1 VAILL
6 CRLGDVI
13 KSVDYQR
20 RLAEGDQARK
30 PTFAGILTKDF
41 SATPCSVFSR
51 LMSNNAVSDS
61 SNTSSQRCCPM

>member
-1 VAILL
+1 MAILL

-51 LMSNNAVSDS
+51 VSNNAVSDS

>member
-1 VAILL
+1 MAILL

-20 RLAEGDQARK
+20 RLAEGDQAKK

-51 LMSNNAVSDS
+51 SSNNAVSDS